1 MKLNFEYG
9 QGTMAAELPD
19 STDVF
24 IPGETVSDPPYI
36 PEEQLIEKTRESVR
50 NPIGMPA
57 LSETAHKGSTV
68 TIVIPDIVKGGLQP
82 TSHRKTAVKVILEEL
97 YTAGVEKKDILFIF
111 SNGLHPRTPEKEMRQ
126 ILGDDL
132 FEEFYY
138 SHQMISHDSE
148 DYEHLVDLGT
158 TRRGD
163 PVLMN
168 KYVYDSDIAILIGH
182 VQGNPYGGYSGG
194 YKH

>member
-68 TIVIPDIVKGGLQP
+68 TIVIPDIIPGMLNGKIIFE
-82 TSHRKTAVKVILEEL
+82 KTL
-97 YTAGVEKKDILFIF
+97 YLLDPRSCAASTKLLSIFII
-111 SNGLHPRTPEKEMRQ
+111 T
-126 ILGDDL
+126 
-132 FEEFYY
+132 
-138 SHQMISHDSE
+138 
-148 DYEHLVDLGT
+148 V
-158 TRRGD
+158 
-163 PVLMN
+163 
-168 KYVYDSDIAILIGH
+168 
-182 VQGNPYGGYSGG
+182 
-194 YKH
+194 